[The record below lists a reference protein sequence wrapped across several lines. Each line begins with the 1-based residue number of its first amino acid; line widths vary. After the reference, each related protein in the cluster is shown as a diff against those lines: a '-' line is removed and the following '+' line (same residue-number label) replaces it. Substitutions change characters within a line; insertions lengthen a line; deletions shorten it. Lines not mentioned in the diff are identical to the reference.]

1 MDHFQRACSQAR
13 ECRSQRLKDDALKE
27 AGYQQNE
34 FCLHPDD
41 FPLFEPFTGGVPQD
55 AMHTLYCKLPLRA
68 TPPNRLLFT
77 AYTFTRIPLT
87 HSTPTRQP
95 PPLLIF

>member
-1 MDHFQRACSQAR
+1 M
-13 ECRSQRLKDDALKE
+13 KE

-55 AMHTLYCKLPLRA
+55 AMHTLYCSGGLASSELAELIHDCVHKKV
-68 TPPNRLLFT
+68 FT
-77 AYTFTRIPLT
+77 LKALNERIT
-87 HSTPTRQP
+87 KYRE
-95 PPLLIF
+95 

>member
-1 MDHFQRACSQAR
+1 MEHFQRACSQAR

-55 AMHTLYCKLPLRA
+55 AMHTLYCKLPLLA
-68 TPPNRLLFT
+68 
-77 AYTFTRIPLT
+77 
-87 HSTPTRQP
+87 P
-95 PPLLIF
+95 PPTASF